1 MCYNTVIESQH
12 TREKEMKLRIDQQ
25 QDQGKVLFFVVS
37 GKGKTYKSYGV
48 ATNATAAKTILATI
62 NREMSAKN
70 VIL

>member
-1 MCYNTVIESQH
+1 
-12 TREKEMKLRIDQQ
+12 MKLRIDQQ

-37 GKGKTYKSYGV
+37 GKGKSYKSYGV